1 MLGSPDYFSQNAGAV
16 NLALAPRQPGS
27 AIKPLTYAAAFS
39 PEFCGGRGGGA
50 FGGDDG
56 RRTPSGD
63 EGRISNYEL
72 PACPWTA
79 ATMILDVRTAFVT
92 KEGFSYVPQNYDR
105 AYHGPV
111 SARAALAGSLNLPA
125 VVVLDHIGVP
135 TLSSLAG
142 RMGLTTLTDAERY
155 DLALTLGGGEVR
167 LLDLT
172 AAFGAFAN
180 GGRRVEPLAIL
191 SVETAAG
198 EVIERWRAVAGE
210 RVLDERVAYLISDIL
225 SDNNARAAT
234 FGFNS
239 VLQIGRPAAV
249 KTGTTT
255 DYRDNWTVGYTPDL
269 VAGVWVG
276 NADNTPMV
284 NLSGVSGAGPIWH
297 DFMRTALAGKPEA
310 AFARPEGLVTA
321 EVCVPSGLRP
331 SAVCPRTRPELFLEG
346 TAPTQVDDLYQV
358 FRLDARTGGL
368 AGAGTPPEQVVEKV
382 FLVLPPEAQEWARQ
396 NGVPQPPAQAL
407 AENEA
412 PAVALRIISPDANT
426 VYQISP
432 RLPLDNQ
439 RIPLR
444 VAAAGPLR
452 EVTYYLDEAAL
463 ETVGAAPFEAW
474 WALAPGAH
482 TLRAEA
488 RLATGEVVASE
499 TVAFRVLP

>member
-1 MLGSPDYFSQNAGAV
+1 
-16 NLALAPRQPGS
+16 
-27 AIKPLTYAAAFS
+27 
-39 PEFCGGRGGGA
+39 
-50 FGGDDG
+50 
-56 RRTPSGD
+56 
-63 EGRISNYEL
+63 
-72 PACPWTA
+72 
-79 ATMILDVRTAFVT
+79 MILDVRTAFVT

-135 TLSSLAG
+135 TLLSLAG

-172 AAFGAFAN
+172 AAFGVFAN
-180 GGRRVEPLAIL
+180 GGRRVEPVAIL

-198 EVIERWRAVAGE
+198 DVIEQWRAPAGE

-225 SDNNARAAT
+225 SDNTARAAT

-269 VAGVWVG
+269 VTGVWVG
-276 NADNTPMV
+276 NPDNTPMV

-297 DFMRTALAGKPEA
+297 DFMRAALAGKPET
-310 AFARPEGLVTA
+310 AFARPEGLAAA
-321 EVCVPSGLRP
+321 EVCVPSGLLP
-331 SAVCPRTRPELFLEG
+331 SAICPRTRTELFLEG
-346 TAPTQVDDLYQV
+346 TAPAQVDDLYQV
-358 FRLDARTGGL
+358 FRLDRRTGGL
-368 AGAGTPPEQVVEKV
+368 AGANTPAEDVVEQV
-382 FLVLPPEAQEWARQ
+382 FLVLPPAAREWARQ
-396 NGVPQPPAQAL
+396 NGVPQPPAEVLVGIERPSAAL
-407 AENEA
+407 Q
-412 PAVALRIISPDANT
+412 IISPDANT
-426 VYQISP
+426 IYRISP
-432 RLPLDNQ
+432 RLPLDRQ
-439 RIPLR
+439 RVPLR

-452 EVTYYLDEAAL
+452 EVTYYLDDALL
-463 ETVGAAPFEAW
+463 ETVAAAPFEAW
-474 WALAPGAH
+474 WAITPGAH
-482 TLRAEA
+482 RLRAEA

-499 TVAFRVLP
+499 TIEFSVLP